1 MDLKKYLYAPALAL
15 FCFSSLETLAS
26 DDYPYRVPPGYEL
39 VLDENFDNGFD
50 ESVWTPQTYGNGVGN
65 AELQYYQPD
74 NISVV
79 DGFLDLEARPEVRF
93 DQVGIIQHN
102 FTSGRLSTIG
112 KKAFRY
118 GKIAIRANVPNLPGT
133 HFAFWMGAFDLNVQ
147 GFPLAGN
154 MDIVQTGIFGQFDEI
169 ESHFQFGDP
178 ETALLTSNRFY
189 YSADDFNAT
198 DGFHIYEI
206 EWTKNRVIFMVDGNV
221 TGIVKRNKDNAAAF
235 DTFYYL
241 VVNLGIQ
248 GPNSIHGGLQTFD
261 YSDLPKSAKVDW
273 IKVWQRPG
281 LSGVKTDYSS
291 SEPITDIEGGNFILR
306 ADKTPAIYRYA
317 FTEGQFLAFFTGNIG
332 LANPIEEAD
341 PVYPTLPL
349 QQALQPESFEGG
361 SFMDFTISNSG
372 QFFSG
377 YGWYSEYG
385 INLSAYE
392 NSKLVI
398 YMKSEHVFSFFEFG
412 MIDTSGT
419 QVQVPLSEIGTFVSD
434 GEWHRLEIPVSRFS
448 EGGIDLTSLLYP
460 LLVVTEEPPE
470 GESFNYGLDNIHFE
484 WETDDRLIFP
494 SLVDTNLVFNFEFSE
509 PKRFVGARLIIDGK
523 ETRPFLIKDAEETI
537 NADGSASYQWDSC
550 LSFPAGTVV
559 QAIVRGVGETIEY
572 FPGEQGEFSPEFV
585 VQNDGEFKGLNCKR
599 RK

>member
-1 MDLKKYLYAPALAL
+1 MELKKYLCL
-15 FCFSSLETLAS
+15 SSFFFIGFASTEVLAS
-26 DDYPYRVPPGYEL
+26 DDYPYRVPAGYKL
-39 VLDENFDNGFD
+39 VLDENFDDGFD

-65 AELQYYQPD
+65 AELQYYQPE
-74 NISVV
+74 NISVI
-79 DGFLDLEARPEVRF
+79 DGMLDIEARPEVRF

-178 ETALLTSNRFY
+178 DTALLTSNRFY

-206 EWTKNRVIFMVDGNV
+206 EWTKHKVVFMVDGNV
-221 TGIVKRNKDNAAAF
+221 TGVVRRNKDNADAF

-241 VVNLGIQ
+241 VINMGIQ

-261 YSDLPKSAKVDW
+261 YAGLPQSAKVDW
-273 IKVWQRPG
+273 VKVWQRPV
-281 LSGVKTDYSS
+281 LSDVKSDYSS
-291 SEPITDIEGGNFILR
+291 TAPITDIEGGNFILR

-332 LANPIEEAD
+332 LANPVEEAD
-341 PVYPTLPL
+341 PIYPTLPL
-349 QQALQPESFEGG
+349 QQALQPDAFEGG

-385 INLSAYE
+385 IDLSAYE

-398 YMKSEHVFSFFEFG
+398 HMKSDHTFSFFEFG

-419 QVQVPLSEIGTFVSD
+419 QVQVPLSEIGTFVPD
-434 GEWHRLEIPVSRFS
+434 GEWHRLEIPVSRFA
-448 EGGIDLTSLLYP
+448 EGGINLSSLLYP
-460 LLVVTEEPPE
+460 LLVVTEEPPA

-484 WETDDRLIFP
+484 WATDERVIFP
-494 SLVDTNLVFNFEFSE
+494 SLVDKNLVFNFKFDE
-509 PKRFVGARLIIDGK
+509 PKKFLGAKLIVDGK
-523 ETRPFLIKDAEETI
+523 TTRPFIIKGAQETI
-537 NADGSASYQWDSC
+537 NADGSATYHWDSC

-559 QAIVRGVGETIEY
+559 QAQVKGIGSTVDY
-572 FPGEQGEFSPEFV
+572 FPGERGDFSPEFT
-585 VQNDGEFKGLNCKR
+585 VQADGKFKGLGLRC